1 MMVAQARYSYDKFD
15 MPELKLTHY
24 KNGLARRPGHVSSAQ
39 HMEMKVK
46 HALAAMRAGI
56 DDKTVPGIGNPL
68 QFRNLVA
75 GQHQMP
81 K

>member
-1 MMVAQARYSYDKFD
+1 MLADFFS
-15 MPELKLTHY
+15 LLLT
-24 KNGLARRPGHVSSAQ
+24 RRPSHVSSSQ
-39 HMEMKVK
+39 HMQMQVK
-46 HALAAMRAGI
+46 HTLAAMRTGI
-56 DDKTVPGIGNPL
+56 DDETIPGIGNPL

>member
-1 MMVAQARYSYDKFD
+1 MAPA
-15 MPELKLTHY
+15 E
-24 KNGLARRPGHVSSAQ
+24 N
-39 HMEMKVK
+39 MEMKVK
-46 HALAAMRAGI
+46 HALATMRTGI